1 MAIRRRIWSSPDPPG
16 SSGKPSE
23 AKGPALP
30 EAPQD
35 LHVPGSPDGSH
46 SASVPPLLPAL
57 KRGSSVGDHGGS
69 WLLPLHAVAAA
80 EGLPTPAG
88 SPTGPLLGRLP
99 ALPEGDGSKALY
111 YGVLPATMDA
121 LGSSSRA
128 RVEGGGQQQSFLRV
142 SKRLRRGA
150 GDTAAAAADPH
161 TSPRRFPRV
170 LGRTGKSQ
178 RAAATPGL
186 PPGNAAAAGANSAH
200 AAAVE
205 GAAVALEEA
214 APQTTAKAVAAPDAQ
229 RASKT
234 QPLVKATKGVRHPVQ
249 SEMEAAAA
257 SGAEPQQDS
266 RFSRRAVASGGPC
279 GERGPR
285 GPPQN
290 SGDLESP
297 DSSPAATLHYNPSAS
312 TKTSWHT
319 IFRAML
325 SDSKHPP
332 SGPPE
337 PVFEGNVA
345 SPCGRTSE
353 EALAAACCHNS
364 SDSCRLCEGIPVHDA
379 NGLRESRSRH
389 SLTQPCTNSLL
400 WEEATIRHPEQHPRH
415 GGKEA
420 STLLPEASPP
430 FLPYGHP
437 EHEAPQNGEPHEH
450 QPKQTQQDWRPPE
463 RQQQPVHS
471 PRISMLERQVCLV
484 KRHRTCHEQRRD
496 QAQQPQQVR
505 EKQQRTSRRIS
516 GEQEKPFAEALARDA
531 PPFTDDLCLSLPQRQ
546 LGPSTLPG
554 SPSQDRVSLVERQ
567 AFLLQRQKE
576 ERQAQQQR
584 KREQHLL
591 QQQKQFL
598 QQIQHRHAL
607 QQYALRRR
615 SNSYLVLAQTSAAA
629 IKRARETSTPHEELG
644 ALLLPSSNSTIS
656 AKAVLATAAS
666 ASNKDPAAFAHQDV
680 TAEGI
685 VGVRTATY
693 PGAALADEDTYRTP
707 VLSTSSTPEENCR
720 LDPTRS
726 DSSPALIATESQVIR
741 HTLLPQQQNAQ
752 SPREE
757 VSMTQQQHE
766 QQNKLSVVELQ
777 GGQQHPFQGKSLQ
790 QSYHDGQAR
799 QWHQQQQGSSAG
811 AAFAAR
817 KAAYTS
823 ESVEAVAEATPTM
836 AAHTSLAAAAP
847 TKVQQQGAKLDSA
860 TANGAA
866 PSSASPVTSAT
877 DQSNGSRGPPIKRV
891 LVECIEIPVLR
902 KDLWTP
908 GVILGGQRASPVLPA
923 SPCLAAFL
931 TPLCSSTIFRPPATP
946 HSAAAA
952 VQTVDTSGA
961 SYSSEKPA
969 LELADSTGSS
979 RKPWHPQCRIST
991 AALLEGECAT
1001 EDTPWEPSL
1010 PTSIFEE
1017 DEALLLTDASI
1028 QNQRQLLF
1036 PPAQRQQRQMEL
1048 QKTSKKQL
1056 LTPEGQVQ
1064 KTLREPQ
1071 QGRQHHLLPSPRF
1084 RPSQR
1089 HLLQQKQQ
1097 QIAEEQ
1103 RPMQSSGTSQSLP
1116 LHGTANPQQLRQQP
1130 ADQSLEQPHLQE
1142 EQWCSPLQQEEGTPC
1157 RTAAAAPL
1165 PVSAQTGSSVAT
1177 PQKKPPRDR
1186 LKHHLQLKKAHRSSA
1201 ASSPPSLWLPSRRV
1215 LGKLQQL
1222 QPPPPPLLLLPQ
1234 LETKAQGQLH
1244 DASTSCCSCRT
1255 VEMGLQ
1261 VGFAS
1266 QRQASGGRSDCSSLA
1281 YHSPHSAVSTGV
1293 STPTPPPQQ
1302 HSSGRLR
1309 PLSQRGRC
1317 CQRNE
1322 GRRRQQRQQRHDA
1335 SKVKQL
1341 WVAEQQQ
1348 RQHASLLQQ
1357 QVRQL
1362 HRQVRRLLRQHE
1374 GEQQLLLQQMQ
1385 GGKEQEQR
1393 LEGLRVQQEQLLQQ
1407 LLVQDANVRVA
1418 LQTLQYLQAEAVE
1431 SRVPRQQDIAMAPRK
1446 QRQMLQQLT
1455 SQLWKEQQLLQ
1466 RSREAY
1472 EHELLKLRLEAHLPR
1487 QKHTLGHQHTQEGAG
1502 MQQRLRRLLQSIGLL
1517 GELCATA
1524 ASASVE
1530 AAGRD
1535 VAPDARAETAPS
1547 RI

>member
-1 MAIRRRIWSSPDPPG
+1 
-16 SSGKPSE
+16 
-23 AKGPALP
+23 
-30 EAPQD
+30 
-35 LHVPGSPDGSH
+35 
-46 SASVPPLLPAL
+46 
-57 KRGSSVGDHGGS
+57 
-69 WLLPLHAVAAA
+69 
-80 EGLPTPAG
+80 
-88 SPTGPLLGRLP
+88 
-99 ALPEGDGSKALY
+99 
-111 YGVLPATMDA
+111 MDA

-128 RVEGGGQQQSFLRV
+128 GVEGGGQQQSFLRV

-186 PPGNAAAAGANSAH
+186 PPGNTAAAGANSAH
-200 AAAVE
+200 TAAVE

-234 QPLVKATKGVRHPVQ
+234 QPLVKATQGVRHPVQ

-297 DSSPAATLHYNPSAS
+297 DSSPAANLHYNPSAS

-319 IFRAML
+319 IFRSIFPSRKSASKQHQYLQQQQREQQQEQQQELEHQLEQNQQEQHQSCRAML

-337 PVFEGNVA
+337 PVFEGNAA

-364 SDSCRLCEGIPVHDA
+364 SDSCRLCEGVPAREIDAAGNIEKLHSPMGSATSTRRFRRFHKHSEESPKKDAGLVHQSQEPPQYRCQQNASSPAD
-379 NGLRESRSRH
+379 
-389 SLTQPCTNSLL
+389 TQPNDAHEPPARSTQDLEQQQQQEQQHSKPSSSERRRLPTESASFVALSTSSNSTSSKQRETGSQRPREKTQAEAHLL
-400 WEEATIRHPEQHPRH
+400 WEEATIRHPEQHPRY

-463 RQQQPVHS
+463 SQQQPVHS

-516 GEQEKPFAEALARDA
+516 GEQEKPFAEALARDLVQEQQQQQQHLDPQQEPDQQRELGKLKLLPA
-531 PPFTDDLCLSLPQRQ
+531 VGQSSRSVTLHGSTHSSPRMSLIERQSQLIARQKQEQKQRQ
-546 LGPSTLPG
+546 LNKPHPSCQGSQSGSPRTSRPLLPAFPQQRQQQLRGPSTLPG
-554 SPSQDRVSLVERQ
+554 SPSQDRVSLIERQ

-629 IKRARETSTPHEELG
+629 IKRASEAGAAAIRAAKDAAAASHNFLG

-726 DSSPALIATESQVIR
+726 DSSPALIATESQPER
-741 HTLLPQQQNAQ
+741 
-752 SPREE
+752 R
-757 VSMTQQQHE
+757 
-766 QQNKLSVVELQ
+766 
-777 GGQQHPFQGKSLQ
+777 SLN
-790 QSYHDGQAR
+790 D
-799 QWHQQQQGSSAG
+799 
-811 AAFAAR
+811 
-817 KAAYTS
+817 
-823 ESVEAVAEATPTM
+823 
-836 AAHTSLAAAAP
+836 AAAARATEQAQHCRTALRAATP
-847 TKVQQQGAKLDSA
+847 LSGEIAATELPRRTGKAVASAAARLLGGGSFCREEGSIYFGKRRSSCRSYPDDGGTHFTGCCCSDKSAATRRQAAHRNCQRLAGIA
-860 TANGAA
+860 TA
-866 PSSASPVTSAT
+866 PSHPHRRWQWQLQTHNRYSTVSRRLSANSYL
-877 DQSNGSRGPPIKRV
+877 QGFSRGVHRNPRAAQR
-891 LVECIEIPVLR
+891 LVDSGGYSR
-902 KDLWTP
+902 WTGDP
-908 GVILGGQRASPVLPA
+908 
-923 SPCLAAFL
+923 
-931 TPLCSSTIFRPPATP
+931 TP

-969 LELADSTGSS
+969 LELADSAGSVRVVPVEDKTAAPNGVAEDIEKAAAHSRGAGAENAAGATTGEATPSFTITQVSPSPKALAPAETTADSASATASRPEPRAASFARGAVVLTPAAGRGDTLQDGCCSPPPSVRSNRLECSDTSEKAPTGSAQAPSAAKEGASQLSGFFPSIALATQPS
-979 RKPWHPQCRIST
+979 RSWQT
-991 AALLEGECAT
+991 AAA
-1001 EDTPWEPSL
+1001 
-1010 PTSIFEE
+1010 PT
-1017 DEALLLTDASI
+1017 
-1028 QNQRQLLF
+1028 
-1036 PPAQRQQRQMEL
+1036 
-1048 QKTSKKQL
+1048 TS
-1056 LTPEGQVQ
+1056 
-1064 KTLREPQ
+1064 
-1071 QGRQHHLLPSPRF
+1071 
-1084 RPSQR
+1084 
-1089 HLLQQKQQ
+1089 
-1097 QIAEEQ
+1097 
-1103 RPMQSSGTSQSLP
+1103 TS
-1116 LHGTANPQQLRQQP
+1116 
-1130 ADQSLEQPHLQE
+1130 
-1142 EQWCSPLQQEEGTPC
+1142 
-1157 RTAAAAPL
+1157 TAAAATAGNK
-1165 PVSAQTGSSVAT
+1165 SAG
-1177 PQKKPPRDR
+1177 
-1186 LKHHLQLKKAHRSSA
+1186 
-1201 ASSPPSLWLPSRRV
+1201 
-1215 LGKLQQL
+1215 
-1222 QPPPPPLLLLPQ
+1222 
-1234 LETKAQGQLH
+1234 
-1244 DASTSCCSCRT
+1244 
-1255 VEMGLQ
+1255 
-1261 VGFAS
+1261 
-1266 QRQASGGRSDCSSLA
+1266 
-1281 YHSPHSAVSTGV
+1281 
-1293 STPTPPPQQ
+1293 

-1517 GELCATA
+1517 GGAEETPAAATTLCATA
-1524 ASASVE
+1524 TSASVE
-1530 AAGRD
+1530 AAGRG